1 MNGTTKTPVPQD
13 ENGEI
18 LAPVLR
24 RPRGSDAIAIRRL
37 VAETDVLDLNSTYAY
52 LLLATDFADT
62 SVVAEIDGRVT
73 GVITGYPPP
82 NRRGVLFV
90 WQVAVAPAMQGRGIA
105 AAMLDHLVHRVGRD
119 GGGHPLMVEATVTPD
134 NAPSRAFFA
143 AFARRHGVPMAERPH
158 FTAAQLD
165 PDLTHADEPLLRIG
179 PIVVPPTI

>member
-13 ENGEI
+13 GNGEI
-18 LAPVLR
+18 PAPVLR

-52 LLLATDFADT
+52 LLFATDFADT
-62 SVVAEIDGRVT
+62 SVVAEVDGRVT
-73 GVITGYPPP
+73 GVITGYSPP
-82 NRRGVLFV
+82 NRRAVLFV
-90 WQVAVAPAMQGRGIA
+90 WQVAVATAMQGRGIA
-105 AAMLDHLVHRVGRD
+105 AAMLDNLVHRVARD
-119 GGGHPLMVEATVTPD
+119 GGGRPLMVEATVAPD

-143 AFARRHGVPMAERPH
+143 AFARRHGVPMAEQPH

-179 PIVVPPTI
+179 PVVAPATT

>member
-1 MNGTTKTPVPQD
+1 MTQ
-13 ENGEI
+13 
-18 LAPVLR
+18 APVLR
-24 RPRGSDAIAIRRL
+24 PPCAGDAIAIRRL

-90 WQVAVAPAMQGRGIA
+90 WQVAVAPAAQGGGIA
-105 AAMLDHLVHRVGRD
+105 AAMLDHLVHRVARD
-119 GGGHPLMVEATVTPD
+119 GGGRPLTVEATVAPD

-143 AFARRHGVPMAERPH
+143 AFARRHGVPMSEQPH

-179 PIVVPPTI
+179 PVATPAPI